1 VFEAKET
8 AVRRSLLAV
17 PILALLAVAP
27 AAFAGGWATVG
38 LSSTPAGTQPGQ
50 PWNVNMT
57 ILQHGRTPLA
67 GLSPTITIRNG
78 DATKTFAAQPAGKTG
93 VYRASVVFPTAGK
106 WTYEVNDGFITG
118 QPHTYPAV
126 QIGAPASAPAPA
138 AQSAGD
144 EGGPTVGWLL
154 AGGIALLLAAAG
166 LIVWDRQRH
175 RHPQQPQAA

>member
-1 VFEAKET
+1 VFEVKET

-17 PILALLAVAP
+17 PILALLVVAP

-38 LSSTPAGTQPGQ
+38 LSSTPAGTQPGD
-50 PWNVNMT
+50 PWNVNLT
-57 ILQHGRTPLA
+57 ILQHGRTPLD

-78 DATKTFAAQPAGKTG
+78 DATKSFAAKPTGKTG
-93 VYRASVVFPTAGK
+93 VYSAAVVFPSAGK

-126 QIGAPASAPAPA
+126 QIGAPAGAPA
-138 AQSAGD
+138 APATTAD
-144 EGGPTVGWLL
+144 DGGPALGWL
-154 AGGIALLLAAAG
+154 AIPGIALLLAAAG

-175 RHPQQPQAA
+175 RHPHQPQAA